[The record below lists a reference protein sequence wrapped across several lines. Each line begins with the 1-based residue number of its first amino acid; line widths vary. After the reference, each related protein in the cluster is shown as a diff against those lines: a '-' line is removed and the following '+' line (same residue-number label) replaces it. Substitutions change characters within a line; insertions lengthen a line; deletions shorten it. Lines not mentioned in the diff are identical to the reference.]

1 MLIKRKVVRGGRTW
15 DVPYKYKALQR
26 NGGGKKSKRKKQ
38 KNRER
43 TEKKTQ
49 HKRQEK
55 EGTKGKKTN
64 AEGRI
69 PVFPATSAFINLRPR
84 R

>member
-1 MLIKRKVVRGGRTW
+1 MGEEKNPKEKSRK
-15 DVPYKYKALQR
+15 
-26 NGGGKKSKRKKQ
+26 
-38 KNRER
+38 
-43 TEKKTQ
+43 TEKELKKKTQ

-64 AEGRI
+64 AERRI